1 MQEAQRLAH
10 LQLSRLLLRIG
21 RGRGAAVAWLGSCT
35 VRYAVRQNGAGAP
48 REWRLQLLGSVRFQ
62 TIVLLKT
69 RDEAMRAS
77 MFTRRL
83 NSNDPAASHLQA
95 R

>member
-10 LQLSRLLLRIG
+10 LQLSRLLRIG
-21 RGRGAAVAWLGSCT
+21 RGRGAAAAWLGQL
-35 VRYAVRQNGAGAP
+35 YAVRQNGAGAP

-62 TIVLLKT
+62 TTVLLNT